1 MTLTQDTINHKTSCS
16 NWVEVDLSAI
26 RGNIRYYLD
35 HTQVQVMAVVK
46 ANAYGHGAVPVAKSV
61 LSAGATWCAIARV
74 EEALELRRAGIES
87 PLLLLGYTPPDRY
100 DEMIAR
106 HVSITIWDPIQI
118 NLASQ
123 AAERLGKTA
132 HLHLKVDTGMSRL
145 GVQAEQSVDLARA
158 LASKPGIFFEG
169 VFTHFARADE
179 SDPTPSDLQEQR
191 FNSAIQAMDAA
202 GLRPPL
208 VHAANSAA
216 GLTRPSAY
224 YNLIRPGIAIYGLH
238 PSAECLLPSN
248 FRPALQWKTV
258 LSQVKTLPPGRGIS
272 YGHTYTTRAA
282 ERIGTLPVGYAD
294 GFRRT
299 PGNLALAGGKRVP
312 VVGRVCMDQVMV
324 QLDGVPEAVAG
335 DEVTLIGRQGDETL
349 WAEELARNWRT
360 INHEVVCGLTARVP
374 RYYKD

>member
-1 MTLTQDTINHKTSCS
+1 MTFKQDTINHKTSCS

-26 RGNIRYYLD
+26 HGNIQYYLE
-35 HTQVQVMAVVK
+35 HTHVQVMAVVK
-46 ANAYGHGAVPVAKSV
+46 ANAYGHGAIPVVKTA
-61 LSAGATWCAIARV
+61 LSAGATWCAVARV
-74 EEALELRRAGIES
+74 EEAVELRKAGIEC

-100 DEMIAR
+100 DEMIANQ
-106 HVSITIWDPIQI
+106 VSITIWDPIQL

-123 AAERLGKTA
+123 AAERVGKTA
-132 HLHLKVDTGMSRL
+132 HLHLKVDSGMSRL
-145 GVQAEQSVDLARA
+145 GIQAEEAVDLARC
-158 LASKPGIFFEG
+158 LAAAPGVFFEG

-179 SDPTPSDLQEQR
+179 SDPTPSDLQEKR
-191 FNSAIQAMDAA
+191 FNSAIQAMDSA
-202 GLRPPL
+202 GVRPPL

-224 YNLIRPGIAIYGLH
+224 FNLIRPGIAIYGLH
-238 PSAECLLPSN
+238 PSAECPLPSE

-258 LSQVKTLPPGRGIS
+258 LSQVKTLPPGRGVS
-272 YGHTYTTRAA
+272 YGHIYTTRAT
-282 ERIGTLPVGYAD
+282 ERIGTLSVGYAD
-294 GFRRT
+294 GFRRAS
-299 PGNLALAGGKRVP
+299 GNLALVGGKRVQ

-335 DEVTLIGRQGDETL
+335 DDVTLIGRQGNETL

-374 RYYKD
+374 RYYIE